1 MNANKIDISYT
12 YQDQFVDLKN
22 FSECFYNGNE
32 IKPSLYIIV
41 KKRNQ
46 QLIENVDYTVSYE
59 NNIDSFDFSKK
70 YAKMIIKG
78 KGVYQGTIIKEFKI
92 NRLPLKSAM
101 YNMSENYFPPNFV
114 FYDMIRGT
122 GNKPFIPWK
131 IKEPEINIDYKVDL
145 DNIKYDVIE
154 FSDKYGEE
162 HIGVRISGKVKL
174 IGLKN
179 LIGDMIIDIE
189 KFEENVLVKENGKWV
204 DDKYRLINYDYLNKK
219 LNGRLD
225 QLKK

>member
-1 MNANKIDISYT
+1 
-12 YQDQFVDLKN
+12 
-22 FSECFYNGNE
+22 
-32 IKPSLYIIV
+32 
-41 KKRNQ
+41 
-46 QLIENVDYTVSYE
+46 
-59 NNIDSFDFSKK
+59 
-70 YAKMIIKG
+70 
-78 KGVYQGTIIKEFKI
+78 
-92 NRLPLKSAM
+92 
-101 YNMSENYFPPNFV
+101 
-114 FYDMIRGT
+114 MIRGT

-225 QLKK
+225 QLKKQNDPKGSDPFGLVQEGFKK

>member
-1 MNANKIDISYT
+1 
-12 YQDQFVDLKN
+12 
-22 FSECFYNGNE
+22 
-32 IKPSLYIIV
+32 
-41 KKRNQ
+41 
-46 QLIENVDYTVSYE
+46 
-59 NNIDSFDFSKK
+59 
-70 YAKMIIKG
+70 
-78 KGVYQGTIIKEFKI
+78 
-92 NRLPLKSAM
+92 
-101 YNMSENYFPPNFV
+101 
-114 FYDMIRGT
+114 MIRGT